1 MKKKIVIMSML
12 CLALTATA
20 SGQSNEIDSSFVE
33 PVTTSEVMLQSLQP
47 TYLSNVSEGSGWDR
61 NWFLEVKGGMSAFL
75 GSPVGCGDLFDR
87 LTPALQVG
95 IGKWFTPAI
104 GGRVEFQGCQFKNAE
119 FATMKYQFIHA
130 DFMYNL
136 TTFIRQNELGLSRWD
151 VIPFLGVGMIHNSDW
166 ASGSGSG
173 KSGTNHPF
181 AFAYGLE
188 ARYRISNRLHLLAE
202 LSGLTTMK
210 NFDAIGS
217 SSRFGDNMLT
227 LSAGLSVTIGKA
239 GHKRVV
245 DAKPYMSQNEWLL
258 DYANGLSSRNR
269 YLTKRVHEDEQCMA
283 EYRKILEIE
292 GLLDIYKDR
301 LTDKGHRKTKS
312 LFPKNDYSGLN
323 SLRARLANR
332 GWDGNPNT
340 MPRAMQKRN
349 GEVDTGELDEMDN
362 LLKSSADFDNAYL
375 TAMLEGQEY
384 IGAPIYFFFHLGTD
398 NLTEKNQ
405 VMNIDEIARVA
416 NKHGLQVKVIGAA
429 DSATGT
435 ESINENLS
443 RQRAEYIH
451 RLLLDRG
458 VDDSRINTIYAGGIN
473 KYSPAEAN
481 RNTCE
486 VLSF

>member
-12 CLALTATA
+12 CLALTASA
-20 SGQSNEIDSSFVE
+20 SGQSNEVDSSYME
-33 PVTTSEVMLQSLQP
+33 PVITSDVMLQSLQP
-47 TYLSNVSEGSGWDR
+47 TYLRNVSEGSGWDR
-61 NWFLEVKGGMSAFL
+61 NWFLEVKGGTSAFL

-95 IGKWFTPAI
+95 VGKWFTPAV
-104 GGRVEFQGCQFKNAE
+104 GGRIEFQGCQFKNAE

-136 TTFIRQNELGLSRWD
+136 TAFISQNELGLSRWD
-151 VIPFLGVGMIHNSDW
+151 VIPFLGIGMVHNSDW
-166 ASGSGSG
+166 SSGNR
-173 KSGTNHPF
+173 SGTNHPF

-188 ARYRISNRLHLLAE
+188 ARYRITNRLHLLAE
-202 LSGLTTMK
+202 LSGMTTMK

-227 LSAGLSVTIGKA
+227 LSAGLSVTIGKV
-239 GHKRVV
+239 GHKRII

-292 GLLDIYKDR
+292 GLLDLYKDR
-301 LTDKGHRKTKS
+301 LTDKGHTKIKS
-312 LFPKNDYSGLN
+312 LYPKNDYSGLN

-349 GEVDTGELDEMDN
+349 GMEDTEDIYSLDSLFN
-362 LLKSSADFDNAYL
+362 NSGVTDNAYL
-375 TAMLEGQEY
+375 SAMLNGQEY

-398 NLTEKNQ
+398 VLTEKNQ
-405 VMNIDEIARVA
+405 VMNLDEIARVA

-435 ESINENLS
+435 ESINDNLS
-443 RQRAEYIH
+443 RQRAEYIR

-458 VDDSRINTIYAGGIN
+458 VDDSRVYTIYAGGID

-481 RNTCE
+481 RNTCV

>member
-12 CLALTATA
+12 CLALTAPV
-20 SGQSNEIDSSFVE
+20 SGQSNEVDSSYME
-33 PVTTSEVMLQSLQP
+33 PVVTSDVMLQSLQP
-47 TYLSNVSEGSGWDR
+47 TYLRNVSEGSGWDR
-61 NWFLEVKGGMSAFL
+61 NWFLEVKGGTSAFL

-95 IGKWFTPAI
+95 VGKWFTPAV
-104 GGRVEFQGCQFKNAE
+104 GGRIEFQGCQFKNAE
-119 FATMKYQFIHA
+119 FSTMKYQFIHA

-136 TTFIRQNELGLSRWD
+136 TAFIRQNELGLSRWD
-151 VIPFLGVGMIHNSDW
+151 VIPFLGIGMVHNSDW
-166 ASGSGSG
+166 SSGNR
-173 KSGTNHPF
+173 SGTNHPF

-188 ARYRISNRLHLLAE
+188 ARYRITNRLHMLAE
-202 LSGLTTMK
+202 LSGMTTMK

-227 LSAGLSVTIGKA
+227 LSAGLSVTIGKV
-239 GHKRVV
+239 GHKRII

-292 GLLDIYKDR
+292 GLLDLYKDR
-301 LTDKGHRKTKS
+301 LTDKGHTKIKS
-312 LFPKNDYSGLN
+312 LYPKNDYSGLN

-349 GEVDTGELDEMDN
+349 GMEDTEDIYSLDSLFN
-362 LLKSSADFDNAYL
+362 NSGVTDNAYL
-375 TAMLEGQEY
+375 SAMLNGQEY

-398 NLTEKNQ
+398 VLTEKNQ
-405 VMNIDEIARVA
+405 VMNLDEIARVA

-435 ESINENLS
+435 ESINDNLS
-443 RQRAEYIH
+443 RQRAEYIR

-458 VDDSRINTIYAGGIN
+458 VDDSRVYTIYAGGID

-481 RNTCE
+481 RNTCV

>member
-12 CLALTATA
+12 CLALTASA
-20 SGQSNEIDSSFVE
+20 SGQSNEVDSSYME
-33 PVTTSEVMLQSLQP
+33 PVITSDVMLQSLQP
-47 TYLSNVSEGSGWDR
+47 TYLRNVSEGSGWDR
-61 NWFLEVKGGMSAFL
+61 NWFLEVKGGTSAFL

-95 IGKWFTPAI
+95 IGKWFTPAV
-104 GGRVEFQGCQFKNAE
+104 GGRIEFQGCQFKNAE

-136 TTFIRQNELGLSRWD
+136 TAFISQNELGLSRWD
-151 VIPFLGVGMIHNSDW
+151 VIPFLGIGMVHNSDW
-166 ASGSGSG
+166 ASGNG
-173 KSGTNHPF
+173 SGTNHPF

-188 ARYRISNRLHLLAE
+188 ARYRITNRLHLLAE
-202 LSGLTTMK
+202 LSGMTTMK
-210 NFDAIGS
+210 NFEATGS
-217 SSRFGDNMLT
+217 SSRFGDNMFT
-227 LSAGLSVTIGKA
+227 LSAGLSVTIGKV
-239 GHKRVV
+239 GHKRII
-245 DAKPYMSQNEWLL
+245 DPKPYMSQNEWLL

-269 YLTKRVHEDEQCMA
+269 YLTKRVHEDEPCMA

-292 GLLDIYKDR
+292 GLLDLYKDR
-301 LTDKGHRKTKS
+301 LTDKGHTKIKS
-312 LFPKNDYSGLN
+312 LYPKNDYSGLN

-349 GEVDTGELDEMDN
+349 GMEDTEDIYSLDSLFN
-362 LLKSSADFDNAYL
+362 NSGVTDNAYL
-375 TAMLEGQEY
+375 SAMLNGQEY

-398 NLTEKNQ
+398 VLTEKNQ
-405 VMNIDEIARVA
+405 VMNLDEIARVA

-435 ESINENLS
+435 ESINDNLS
-443 RQRAEYIH
+443 RQRAEYIR

-458 VDDSRINTIYAGGIN
+458 VDDSRVYTIYAGGID

-481 RNTCE
+481 RNTCV

>member
-12 CLALTATA
+12 CLALTASA
-20 SGQSNEIDSSFVE
+20 SGQSNEVDSSYME
-33 PVTTSEVMLQSLQP
+33 PVITSDVMLQSLQP
-47 TYLSNVSEGSGWDR
+47 TYLINVSEGSGWDR
-61 NWFLEVKGGMSAFL
+61 NWFLEVKGGTSAFL

-95 IGKWFTPAI
+95 VGKWFTPAV
-104 GGRVEFQGCQFKNAE
+104 GGRIEFQGCQFKNAE

-136 TTFIRQNELGLSRWD
+136 TAFIRQNELGLSRWD
-151 VIPFLGVGMIHNSDW
+151 VIPFLGIGMVHNSDW
-166 ASGSGSG
+166 SSGNG
-173 KSGTNHPF
+173 SGTNHPF

-188 ARYRISNRLHLLAE
+188 ARYRITNRLHLLAE
-202 LSGLTTMK
+202 LSGMTTMK

-227 LSAGLSVTIGKA
+227 LSAGLSVTIGKV
-239 GHKRVV
+239 GHKRII

-292 GLLDIYKDR
+292 GLLDLYKDR
-301 LTDKGHRKTKS
+301 LTDKGHTKIKS
-312 LFPKNDYSGLN
+312 LYPKNDYSGLN

-349 GEVDTGELDEMDN
+349 GMEDTEDIYSLDSLFN
-362 LLKSSADFDNAYL
+362 NSGVTDNAYL
-375 TAMLEGQEY
+375 SAMLNGQEY

-398 NLTEKNQ
+398 VLTEKNQ
-405 VMNIDEIARVA
+405 VMNLDEIARVA

-435 ESINENLS
+435 ESINDNLS
-443 RQRAEYIH
+443 RQRAEYIR

-458 VDDSRINTIYAGGIN
+458 VDDSRVYTIYAGGID

-481 RNTCE
+481 RNTCV

>member
-1 MKKKIVIMSML
+1 MSML

-20 SGQSNEIDSSFVE
+20 SGQSNEVDSSYME
-33 PVTTSEVMLQSLQP
+33 PVITSDVMLQSLQP
-47 TYLSNVSEGSGWDR
+47 TYLRNVTEGSGWDR
-61 NWFLEVKGGMSAFL
+61 NWFLEVKGGSSAFL

-95 IGKWFTPAI
+95 IGKWFTPAV

-136 TTFIRQNELGLSRWD
+136 TAFIRQNELGLSRWD
-151 VIPFLGVGMIHNSDW
+151 VIPFLGVGMVHNSDW
-166 ASGSGSG
+166 SNGNG
-173 KSGTNHPF
+173 SGTNHPF

-188 ARYRISNRLHLLAE
+188 ARYRLSNRLHLLAE
-202 LSGLTTMK
+202 LSGMTTMK

-227 LSAGLSVTIGKA
+227 LSAGLSVTIGKV
-239 GHKRVV
+239 GHKRII

-292 GLLDIYKDR
+292 GLLDLYKDR
-301 LTDKGHRKTKS
+301 LTDKGHTKMKS
-312 LFPKNDYSGLN
+312 PYPKNDYSGLN

-349 GEVDTGELDEMDN
+349 GVEEKEDIYSLDSLLNNSGVSDN
-362 LLKSSADFDNAYL
+362 DYLNAILY
-375 TAMLEGQEY
+375 GQEY

-398 NLTEKNQ
+398 VLTEKNQ
-405 VMNIDEIARVA
+405 VMNLDEIARIA

-435 ESINENLS
+435 ESINDNLS
-443 RQRAEYIH
+443 RQRAEYIR

-458 VDDSRINTIYAGGIN
+458 IDDSRIYTIYAGGID

-481 RNTCE
+481 RNTCV

>member
-12 CLALTATA
+12 CLALTAPA
-20 SGQSNEIDSSFVE
+20 SGQSNEVDSSYME
-33 PVTTSEVMLQSLQP
+33 PVVTSDVMLQSLQP
-47 TYLSNVSEGSGWDR
+47 TYLRNVSEGSGWDR
-61 NWFLEVKGGMSAFL
+61 NWFLEVKGGTSAFL

-95 IGKWFTPAI
+95 VGKWFTPAV
-104 GGRVEFQGCQFKNAE
+104 GGRIEFQGCQFKNAE

-136 TTFIRQNELGLSRWD
+136 TAFISQNELGLSRWD
-151 VIPFLGVGMIHNSDW
+151 VIPFLGIGMVHNSDW
-166 ASGSGSG
+166 SSGN

-188 ARYRISNRLHLLAE
+188 ARYRITNRLHLLAE
-202 LSGLTTMK
+202 LSGMTTMK

-217 SSRFGDNMLT
+217 SSRFGDNMFT
-227 LSAGLSVTIGKA
+227 LSAGLSVTIGKV
-239 GHKRVV
+239 GHKRII
-245 DAKPYMSQNEWLL
+245 DPKPYMSQNEWLL

-269 YLTKRVHEDEQCMA
+269 YLTKRVHEDELCMA

-292 GLLDIYKDR
+292 GLLDLYKDR
-301 LTDKGHRKTKS
+301 LTDKGHTKIKS
-312 LFPKNDYSGLN
+312 LYPKNDYSGLN

-349 GEVDTGELDEMDN
+349 GMEDTEDIYSLDSLFN
-362 LLKSSADFDNAYL
+362 NSGVTDNAYL
-375 TAMLEGQEY
+375 SAMLNGQEY

-398 NLTEKNQ
+398 VLTEKNQ
-405 VMNIDEIARVA
+405 VMNLDEIARVA

-435 ESINENLS
+435 ESINDNLS
-443 RQRAEYIH
+443 RQRAEYIR

-458 VDDSRINTIYAGGIN
+458 VDDSRVYTIYAGGID

-481 RNTCE
+481 RNTCV

>member
-12 CLALTATA
+12 CLALTAPA
-20 SGQSNEIDSSFVE
+20 SGQSNEVDSSYME
-33 PVTTSEVMLQSLQP
+33 PVVTSDVMLQSLQP
-47 TYLSNVSEGSGWDR
+47 TYLRNVSEGSGWDR
-61 NWFLEVKGGMSAFL
+61 NWFLEVKGGTSAFL

-95 IGKWFTPAI
+95 VGKWFTPAV
-104 GGRVEFQGCQFKNAE
+104 GGRIEFQGCQFKNAE

-136 TTFIRQNELGLSRWD
+136 TAFIRQNELGLSRWD
-151 VIPFLGVGMIHNSDW
+151 VIPFLGIGMVHNSDW
-166 ASGSGSG
+166 SSGNR
-173 KSGTNHPF
+173 SGTNHPF

-188 ARYRISNRLHLLAE
+188 ARYRITNRLHLLAE
-202 LSGLTTMK
+202 LSGMTTMK

-227 LSAGLSVTIGKA
+227 LSAGLSVTIGKV
-239 GHKRVV
+239 GHKRII

-292 GLLDIYKDR
+292 GLLDLYKDR
-301 LTDKGHRKTKS
+301 LTDKGHTKIKS
-312 LFPKNDYSGLN
+312 LYPKNDYSGLN

-349 GEVDTGELDEMDN
+349 GMEDTDDIYSLDSLFN
-362 LLKSSADFDNAYL
+362 NSGVTDNAYL
-375 TAMLEGQEY
+375 SAMLNGQEY

-398 NLTEKNQ
+398 VLTEKNQ
-405 VMNIDEIARVA
+405 VMNLDEIARVA

-435 ESINENLS
+435 ESINDNLS
-443 RQRAEYIH
+443 RQRAEYIR

-458 VDDSRINTIYAGGIN
+458 VDDSRVYTIYAGGID

-481 RNTCE
+481 RNTCV

>member
-12 CLALTATA
+12 CLALTASA
-20 SGQSNEIDSSFVE
+20 SGQSNEVDSSYME
-33 PVTTSEVMLQSLQP
+33 PVITSDVMLQSLQP
-47 TYLSNVSEGSGWDR
+47 TYLRNVSEGSGWDR
-61 NWFLEVKGGMSAFL
+61 NWFLEVKGGTSAFL

-95 IGKWFTPAI
+95 VGKWFTPAV
-104 GGRVEFQGCQFKNAE
+104 GGRIEFQGCQFKNAE
-119 FATMKYQFIHA
+119 FSTMKYQFIHA

-136 TTFIRQNELGLSRWD
+136 TAFIRQNELGLSRWD
-151 VIPFLGVGMIHNSDW
+151 VIPFLGIGMVHNSDW
-166 ASGSGSG
+166 SSGNR
-173 KSGTNHPF
+173 SGTNHPF

-188 ARYRISNRLHLLAE
+188 ARYRITNRLHMLAE
-202 LSGLTTMK
+202 LSGMTTMK

-227 LSAGLSVTIGKA
+227 LSAGLSVTIGKV
-239 GHKRVV
+239 GHKRII

-292 GLLDIYKDR
+292 GLLDLYKDR
-301 LTDKGHRKTKS
+301 LTDKGHTKIKS
-312 LFPKNDYSGLN
+312 LYPKNDYSGLN

-349 GEVDTGELDEMDN
+349 GMEDTDDIYSLDSLFN
-362 LLKSSADFDNAYL
+362 NSGVTDNAYL
-375 TAMLEGQEY
+375 SAMLNGQEY

-398 NLTEKNQ
+398 VLTEKNQ
-405 VMNIDEIARVA
+405 VMNLDEIARVA

-435 ESINENLS
+435 EYINDNLS
-443 RQRAEYIH
+443 RQRAEYIR

-458 VDDSRINTIYAGGIN
+458 VDDSRVYTIYAGGID

-481 RNTCE
+481 RNTCV

>member
-12 CLALTATA
+12 CLALTAPA
-20 SGQSNEIDSSFVE
+20 SGQSNEVDSSYME
-33 PVTTSEVMLQSLQP
+33 PVVTSDVMLQSLQP
-47 TYLSNVSEGSGWDR
+47 TYLRNVSEGSGWDR
-61 NWFLEVKGGMSAFL
+61 NWFLEVKGGTSAFL

-87 LTPALQVG
+87 LTPAVQVG
-95 IGKWFTPAI
+95 IGKWFTPAV
-104 GGRVEFQGCQFKNAE
+104 GGRIEFQGCQFKNAE

-136 TTFIRQNELGLSRWD
+136 TAFIRQNELGLSRWD
-151 VIPFLGVGMIHNSDW
+151 VIPFLGIGMVHNSDW
-166 ASGSGSG
+166 SSGNR
-173 KSGTNHPF
+173 SGTNHPF

-188 ARYRISNRLHLLAE
+188 ARYRITNRLHLLAE
-202 LSGLTTMK
+202 LSGMTTMK

-217 SSRFGDNMLT
+217 SSRFGDNMFT
-227 LSAGLSVTIGKA
+227 LSAGLSVTIGKV
-239 GHKRVV
+239 GHKRII

-292 GLLDIYKDR
+292 GLLDLYKDR
-301 LTDKGHRKTKS
+301 LTDKGHTKIKS
-312 LFPKNDYSGLN
+312 LYPKNDYSGLN

-349 GEVDTGELDEMDN
+349 GMEDTDDIYSLDSLFN
-362 LLKSSADFDNAYL
+362 NSGVTDNAYL
-375 TAMLEGQEY
+375 SAMLNGQEY

-398 NLTEKNQ
+398 VLTEKNQ
-405 VMNIDEIARVA
+405 VMNLDEIARVA

-435 ESINENLS
+435 EYINDNLS
-443 RQRAEYIH
+443 RQRAEYIR

-458 VDDSRINTIYAGGIN
+458 VDDSRVYTIYAGGID

-481 RNTCE
+481 RNTCV

>member
-12 CLALTATA
+12 CLALTASA
-20 SGQSNEIDSSFVE
+20 SGQSNEVDSSYME
-33 PVTTSEVMLQSLQP
+33 PVVTSDVMLQSLQP
-47 TYLSNVSEGSGWDR
+47 TYLRNVSEGSGWDR
-61 NWFLEVKGGMSAFL
+61 NWFLEVKGGTSAFL

-95 IGKWFTPAI
+95 VGKWFTPAV
-104 GGRVEFQGCQFKNAE
+104 GGRIEFQGCQFKNAE

-136 TTFIRQNELGLSRWD
+136 TAFIRQNELGLSRWD
-151 VIPFLGVGMIHNSDW
+151 VIPFLGIGMVHNSDW
-166 ASGSGSG
+166 SSGNR
-173 KSGTNHPF
+173 SGTNHPF

-188 ARYRISNRLHLLAE
+188 ARYRITNRLHLLAE
-202 LSGLTTMK
+202 LSGMTTMK

-227 LSAGLSVTIGKA
+227 LSAGLSVTIGKV
-239 GHKRVV
+239 GHKRII

-292 GLLDIYKDR
+292 GLLDLYKDR
-301 LTDKGHRKTKS
+301 LTDKGHTKIKS
-312 LFPKNDYSGLN
+312 LYPKNDYSGLN

-349 GEVDTGELDEMDN
+349 GMEDTDDIYSLDSLFN
-362 LLKSSADFDNAYL
+362 NSGVTDNAYL
-375 TAMLEGQEY
+375 SAMLNGQEY

-398 NLTEKNQ
+398 VLTEKNQ
-405 VMNIDEIARVA
+405 VMNLDEIARVA

-435 ESINENLS
+435 ESINDNLS
-443 RQRAEYIH
+443 RQRAEYIR

-458 VDDSRINTIYAGGIN
+458 VDDSRIYTIYAGGID

-481 RNTCE
+481 RNTCV

>member
-12 CLALTATA
+12 CLALTASA
-20 SGQSNEIDSSFVE
+20 SGQSNEVDSSYME
-33 PVTTSEVMLQSLQP
+33 PVITSDVMLQSLQP
-47 TYLSNVSEGSGWDR
+47 TYLRNVSEGSGWER
-61 NWFLEVKGGMSAFL
+61 NWFLEVKGGTSAFL

-87 LTPALQVG
+87 LTPAVQVG
-95 IGKWFTPAI
+95 IGKWFTPAV
-104 GGRVEFQGCQFKNAE
+104 GGRIEFQGCQFKNAE

-136 TTFIRQNELGLSRWD
+136 TAFIRQNELGLSRWD
-151 VIPFLGVGMIHNSDW
+151 VIPFLGIGMAHNSDW
-166 ASGSGSG
+166 SRGNG
-173 KSGTNHPF
+173 SGTNHPF

-188 ARYRISNRLHLLAE
+188 ARYRITNRLHLLAE
-202 LSGLTTMK
+202 LSGMTTMK

-227 LSAGLSVTIGKA
+227 LSAGLSVTIGKV
-239 GHKRVV
+239 GHKRII

-269 YLTKRVHEDEQCMA
+269 YLTKRVHEDEQCMS

-292 GLLDIYKDR
+292 GLLDLYKDR
-301 LTDKGHRKTKS
+301 LTDKGHTKIKS
-312 LFPKNDYSGLN
+312 LYPKNDYSGLN

-349 GEVDTGELDEMDN
+349 GMEDTEDIYSLDSLFIN
-362 LLKSSADFDNAYL
+362 SGVTDNAYL
-375 TAMLEGQEY
+375 SAMLNGQEY

-398 NLTEKNQ
+398 VLTEKNQ
-405 VMNIDEIARVA
+405 VMNLDEIARVA

-435 ESINENLS
+435 EYINDNLS
-443 RQRAEYIH
+443 RQRAEYIR

-458 VDDSRINTIYAGGIN
+458 VDDSRVYTIYAGGID

-481 RNTCE
+481 RNTCV

>member
-12 CLALTATA
+12 CLALTASA
-20 SGQSNEIDSSFVE
+20 SGQSNEVDSSYME
-33 PVTTSEVMLQSLQP
+33 PVITSDVMLQSLQP
-47 TYLSNVSEGSGWDR
+47 TYLRNVSEGSGWDR
-61 NWFLEVKGGMSAFL
+61 NWFLEVKGGTSAFL

-87 LTPALQVG
+87 LTPAVQVG
-95 IGKWFTPAI
+95 IGKWFTPAV
-104 GGRVEFQGCQFKNAE
+104 GGRIEFQGCQFKNAE

-136 TTFIRQNELGLSRWD
+136 TAFISQNELGLSRWD
-151 VIPFLGVGMIHNSDW
+151 VIPFLGIGMVHNSDW
-166 ASGSGSG
+166 SSGNGSG
-173 KSGTNHPF
+173 
-181 AFAYGLE
+181 
-188 ARYRISNRLHLLAE
+188 IAE
-202 LSGLTTMK
+202 LSGMTTMK

-227 LSAGLSVTIGKA
+227 LSAGLSVTIGKV
-239 GHKRVV
+239 GHKRII

-292 GLLDIYKDR
+292 GLLDLYKDR
-301 LTDKGHRKTKS
+301 LTDKGHTKIKS
-312 LFPKNDYSGLN
+312 LYPKNDYSGLN

-349 GEVDTGELDEMDN
+349 GMEDTEDIYSLDSLFN
-362 LLKSSADFDNAYL
+362 NSGVTDNAYL
-375 TAMLEGQEY
+375 SAMLNGQEY

-398 NLTEKNQ
+398 VLTEKNQ
-405 VMNIDEIARVA
+405 VMNLDEIARVA

-435 ESINENLS
+435 ESINDNLS
-443 RQRAEYIH
+443 RQRAEYIR

-458 VDDSRINTIYAGGIN
+458 VDDSRVYTIYAGGID

-481 RNTCE
+481 RNTCV

>member
-12 CLALTATA
+12 CLALTASA
-20 SGQSNEIDSSFVE
+20 SGQSNEVDSSYME
-33 PVTTSEVMLQSLQP
+33 PVITSDVMLQSLQP
-47 TYLSNVSEGSGWDR
+47 TYLRNVSEGSGWDR
-61 NWFLEVKGGMSAFL
+61 NWFLEVKGGTSAFL

-95 IGKWFTPAI
+95 VGKWFTPAV
-104 GGRVEFQGCQFKNAE
+104 GGRIEFQGCQFKNAE
-119 FATMKYQFIHA
+119 FSTMKYQFIHA

-136 TTFIRQNELGLSRWD
+136 TAFIRQNELGLSRWD
-151 VIPFLGVGMIHNSDW
+151 VIPFLGIGMVHNSDW
-166 ASGSGSG
+166 SSGNR
-173 KSGTNHPF
+173 SGTNHPF

-188 ARYRISNRLHLLAE
+188 ARYRITNRLHLLAE
-202 LSGLTTMK
+202 LSGMTTMK

-227 LSAGLSVTIGKA
+227 LSAGLSVTIGKV
-239 GHKRVV
+239 GHKRII

-292 GLLDIYKDR
+292 GLLDLYKDR
-301 LTDKGHRKTKS
+301 LTDKGHTKIKS
-312 LFPKNDYSGLN
+312 LYPKNDYSGLN

-349 GEVDTGELDEMDN
+349 GMEDTEDIYSLDSLFN
-362 LLKSSADFDNAYL
+362 NSGVTDNAYL
-375 TAMLEGQEY
+375 SAMLNGQEY

-398 NLTEKNQ
+398 VLTEKNQ
-405 VMNIDEIARVA
+405 VMNLDEIARVA
-416 NKHGLQVKVIGAA
+416 NKHGLQVKVVGAA

-435 ESINENLS
+435 ESINDNLS
-443 RQRAEYIH
+443 RQRAEYI
-451 RLLLDRG
+451 RCLLLDRG
-458 VDDSRINTIYAGGIN
+458 VDDSRVYTIYAGGID

-481 RNTCE
+481 RNTCV

>member
-12 CLALTATA
+12 CLALTASA
-20 SGQSNEIDSSFVE
+20 SGQSNEVDSSYME
-33 PVTTSEVMLQSLQP
+33 PVVTSDVMLQSLQP
-47 TYLSNVSEGSGWDR
+47 TYLRNVSEGSGWDR
-61 NWFLEVKGGMSAFL
+61 NWFLEVKGGTSAFL

-95 IGKWFTPAI
+95 VGKWFTPAV
-104 GGRVEFQGCQFKNAE
+104 GGRIEFQGCQFKNAE
-119 FATMKYQFIHA
+119 FATMKY
-130 DFMYNL
+130 
-136 TTFIRQNELGLSRWD
+136 
-151 VIPFLGVGMIHNSDW
+151 GMVHNSDW
-166 ASGSGSG
+166 SSGNG
-173 KSGTNHPF
+173 SGTNHPF

-188 ARYRISNRLHLLAE
+188 ARYRITNRLHLLAE
-202 LSGLTTMK
+202 LSGMTTMK

-227 LSAGLSVTIGKA
+227 LSAGLSVTIGKV
-239 GHKRVV
+239 GHKRII

-269 YLTKRVHEDEQCMA
+269 YLTKRVHEDELCMA

-292 GLLDIYKDR
+292 GLLDLYKDR
-301 LTDKGHRKTKS
+301 LTDKGHTKIKS
-312 LFPKNDYSGLN
+312 LYPKNDYSGLN

-349 GEVDTGELDEMDN
+349 GMEDTEDIYSLDSLFN
-362 LLKSSADFDNAYL
+362 NSGVTDNAYL
-375 TAMLEGQEY
+375 SAMLNGQEY

-398 NLTEKNQ
+398 VLTEKNQ
-405 VMNIDEIARVA
+405 VMNLDEIARVA

-435 ESINENLS
+435 ESINDNLS
-443 RQRAEYIH
+443 RQRAEYIR

-458 VDDSRINTIYAGGIN
+458 VDDSQVYTIYAGGID

-481 RNTCE
+481 RNTCV

>member
-12 CLALTATA
+12 CLALTAPV
-20 SGQSNEIDSSFVE
+20 SGQSNEVDSSYME
-33 PVTTSEVMLQSLQP
+33 PVVTSDVMLQSLQP
-47 TYLSNVSEGSGWDR
+47 TYLRNVSEGSGWDR
-61 NWFLEVKGGMSAFL
+61 NWFLEVKGGTSAFL

-95 IGKWFTPAI
+95 VGKWFTPAV
-104 GGRVEFQGCQFKNAE
+104 GGRIEFQGCQFKNAE

-136 TTFIRQNELGLSRWD
+136 TAFIRQNELGLSRWD
-151 VIPFLGVGMIHNSDW
+151 VIPFLGIGMVHNSDW
-166 ASGSGSG
+166 SSGNR
-173 KSGTNHPF
+173 SGTNHPF

-188 ARYRISNRLHLLAE
+188 ARYRITNRLHLLAE
-202 LSGLTTMK
+202 LSGMTTMK

-227 LSAGLSVTIGKA
+227 LSAGLSVTIGKV
-239 GHKRVV
+239 GHKRII

-269 YLTKRVHEDEQCMA
+269 YLTKRVHEDELCMA

-292 GLLDIYKDR
+292 GLLDLYKDR
-301 LTDKGHRKTKS
+301 LTDKGHTKIKS
-312 LFPKNDYSGLN
+312 LYPKNDYSGLN

-349 GEVDTGELDEMDN
+349 GMEDTDDIYSLDSLFN
-362 LLKSSADFDNAYL
+362 NSGVTDNAYL
-375 TAMLEGQEY
+375 SAMLNGQEY

-398 NLTEKNQ
+398 VLTEKNQ
-405 VMNIDEIARVA
+405 VMNLDEIARVA

-435 ESINENLS
+435 ESINDNLS
-443 RQRAEYIH
+443 RQRAEYIR

-458 VDDSRINTIYAGGIN
+458 VDDSRVYTIYAGGID

-481 RNTCE
+481 RNTCV

>member
-12 CLALTATA
+12 CLALTASA
-20 SGQSNEIDSSFVE
+20 SGQSNEVDSSYME
-33 PVTTSEVMLQSLQP
+33 PVITSDVMLQSLQP
-47 TYLSNVSEGSGWDR
+47 TYLRNVSEGSGWDR
-61 NWFLEVKGGMSAFL
+61 NWFLEVKGGTSAFL

-95 IGKWFTPAI
+95 IGKWFTPAV
-104 GGRVEFQGCQFKNAE
+104 GGRIEFQGCQFKNAE

-136 TTFIRQNELGLSRWD
+136 TAFIRQNELGLSRWD
-151 VIPFLGVGMIHNSDW
+151 VIPFLGIGMVHNSDW
-166 ASGSGSG
+166 SSGNR
-173 KSGTNHPF
+173 SGTNHPF

-188 ARYRISNRLHLLAE
+188 ARYRITNRLHLLAE
-202 LSGLTTMK
+202 LSGMTTMK

-227 LSAGLSVTIGKA
+227 LSAGLSVTIGKV
-239 GHKRVV
+239 GHKRII

-292 GLLDIYKDR
+292 GLLDLYKDR
-301 LTDKGHRKTKS
+301 LTDKGHTKIKS
-312 LFPKNDYSGLN
+312 LYPKNDYSGLN

-349 GEVDTGELDEMDN
+349 GMEDTDDIYSLDSLFN
-362 LLKSSADFDNAYL
+362 NSGVTDNAYL
-375 TAMLEGQEY
+375 STMLNGQEY

-398 NLTEKNQ
+398 VLTEKNQ
-405 VMNIDEIARVA
+405 VMNLDEIARVA

-435 ESINENLS
+435 NSINDNLS
-443 RQRAEYIH
+443 RQRAEYIR

-458 VDDSRINTIYAGGIN
+458 VDDSRVYTIYAGGID

-481 RNTCE
+481 RNTCV

>member
-1 MKKKIVIMSML
+1 MSML
-12 CLALTATA
+12 CLALTASA
-20 SGQSNEIDSSFVE
+20 SGQSNEVDSSYME
-33 PVTTSEVMLQSLQP
+33 PVITSDVMLQSLQP
-47 TYLSNVSEGSGWDR
+47 TYLRNVSEGSGWER
-61 NWFLEVKGGMSAFL
+61 NWFLEVKGGTSAFL

-87 LTPALQVG
+87 LTPAVQVG
-95 IGKWFTPAI
+95 IGKWFTPAV
-104 GGRVEFQGCQFKNAE
+104 GGRIEFQGCQFKNAE

-136 TTFIRQNELGLSRWD
+136 TAFIRQNELGLSRWD
-151 VIPFLGVGMIHNSDW
+151 VIPFLGIGMAHNSDW
-166 ASGSGSG
+166 SRGNG
-173 KSGTNHPF
+173 SGTNHPF

-188 ARYRISNRLHLLAE
+188 ARYRITNRLHLLAE
-202 LSGLTTMK
+202 LSGMTTMK

-227 LSAGLSVTIGKA
+227 LSAGLSVTIGKV
-239 GHKRVV
+239 GHKRII

-269 YLTKRVHEDEQCMA
+269 YLTKRVHEDEQCMS

-292 GLLDIYKDR
+292 GLLDLYKDR
-301 LTDKGHRKTKS
+301 LTDKGHTKIKS
-312 LFPKNDYSGLN
+312 LYPKNDYSGLN

-349 GEVDTGELDEMDN
+349 GMEDTEDIYSLDSLFIN
-362 LLKSSADFDNAYL
+362 SGVTDNAYL
-375 TAMLEGQEY
+375 SAMLNGQEY

-398 NLTEKNQ
+398 VLTEKNQ
-405 VMNIDEIARVA
+405 VMNLDEIARVA

-435 ESINENLS
+435 EYINDNLS
-443 RQRAEYIH
+443 RQRAEYIR

-458 VDDSRINTIYAGGIN
+458 VDDSRVYTIYAGGID

-481 RNTCE
+481 RNTCV

>member
-12 CLALTATA
+12 CLALTASA
-20 SGQSNEIDSSFVE
+20 SGQSNEVDSSYME
-33 PVTTSEVMLQSLQP
+33 PVVTSDVMLQSLQP
-47 TYLSNVSEGSGWDR
+47 TYLRNVSEGSGWDR
-61 NWFLEVKGGMSAFL
+61 NWFLEVKGGTSAFL

-87 LTPALQVG
+87 LTPAVQVG
-95 IGKWFTPAI
+95 IGKWFTPAV
-104 GGRVEFQGCQFKNAE
+104 GGRIEFQGCQFKNAE

-136 TTFIRQNELGLSRWD
+136 TAFIRQNELGLSRWD
-151 VIPFLGVGMIHNSDW
+151 VIPFLGIGMAHNSDW
-166 ASGSGSG
+166 SRGNG
-173 KSGTNHPF
+173 SGTNHPF

-188 ARYRISNRLHLLAE
+188 ARYRITNRLHLLAE
-202 LSGLTTMK
+202 LSGMTTMK

-227 LSAGLSVTIGKA
+227 LSAGLSVTIGKV
-239 GHKRVV
+239 GHKRII

-269 YLTKRVHEDEQCMA
+269 YLTKRVHEDEQCMS

-292 GLLDIYKDR
+292 GLLDLYKDR
-301 LTDKGHRKTKS
+301 LTDKGHTKIKS
-312 LFPKNDYSGLN
+312 LYPKNDYSGLN

-349 GEVDTGELDEMDN
+349 GMEDTEDIYSLDSLFIN
-362 LLKSSADFDNAYL
+362 SGVTDNAYL
-375 TAMLEGQEY
+375 SAMLNGQEY

-398 NLTEKNQ
+398 VLTEKNQ
-405 VMNIDEIARVA
+405 VMNLDEIARVA

-435 ESINENLS
+435 ESINDNLS
-443 RQRAEYIH
+443 RQRAEYIR

-458 VDDSRINTIYAGGIN
+458 VDDSRVYTIYAGGID

-481 RNTCE
+481 RNTCV

>member
-12 CLALTATA
+12 CLALTAPV
-20 SGQSNEIDSSFVE
+20 SGQSNEVDSSYME
-33 PVTTSEVMLQSLQP
+33 PVVTSDVMLQSLQP
-47 TYLSNVSEGSGWDR
+47 TYLRNVSEGSGWDR
-61 NWFLEVKGGMSAFL
+61 NWFLEVKGGTSAFL

-95 IGKWFTPAI
+95 VGKWFTPAV
-104 GGRVEFQGCQFKNAE
+104 GGRIEFQGCQFKNAE

-136 TTFIRQNELGLSRWD
+136 TAFIRQNELGLSRWD
-151 VIPFLGVGMIHNSDW
+151 VIPFLGIGMVHNSDW
-166 ASGSGSG
+166 SSGNR
-173 KSGTNHPF
+173 SGTNHPF

-188 ARYRISNRLHLLAE
+188 ARYRITNRLHLLAE
-202 LSGLTTMK
+202 LSGMTTMK

-227 LSAGLSVTIGKA
+227 LSAGLSVTIGKV
-239 GHKRVV
+239 GHKRII

-269 YLTKRVHEDEQCMA
+269 YLTKRVHEDELCMA

-292 GLLDIYKDR
+292 GLLDLYKDR
-301 LTDKGHRKTKS
+301 LTDKGHTKIKS
-312 LFPKNDYSGLN
+312 LYPKNDYSGLN

-349 GEVDTGELDEMDN
+349 GMEDTEDIYSLDSLFN
-362 LLKSSADFDNAYL
+362 NSGVTDNAYL
-375 TAMLEGQEY
+375 SAMLNGQEY

-398 NLTEKNQ
+398 VLTEKNQ
-405 VMNIDEIARVA
+405 VMNLDEIARVA

-435 ESINENLS
+435 ESINDNLS
-443 RQRAEYIH
+443 RQRAEYIR

-458 VDDSRINTIYAGGIN
+458 VDDSRVYTIYAGGID

-481 RNTCE
+481 RNTCV

>member
-1 MKKKIVIMSML
+1 
-12 CLALTATA
+12 
-20 SGQSNEIDSSFVE
+20 
-33 PVTTSEVMLQSLQP
+33 
-47 TYLSNVSEGSGWDR
+47 
-61 NWFLEVKGGMSAFL
+61 
-75 GSPVGCGDLFDR
+75 
-87 LTPALQVG
+87 
-95 IGKWFTPAI
+95 
-104 GGRVEFQGCQFKNAE
+104 
-119 FATMKYQFIHA
+119 MKYQFIHA

-136 TTFIRQNELGLSRWD
+136 TAFISQNELGLSRWD
-151 VIPFLGVGMIHNSDW
+151 VIPFLGIGMVHNSDW
-166 ASGSGSG
+166 SSGNG
-173 KSGTNHPF
+173 SGTNHPF

-188 ARYRISNRLHLLAE
+188 ARYRITNRLHLLAE
-202 LSGLTTMK
+202 LSGMTTMK

-227 LSAGLSVTIGKA
+227 LSAGLSVTIGKV
-239 GHKRVV
+239 GHKRII

-292 GLLDIYKDR
+292 GLLDLYKDR
-301 LTDKGHRKTKS
+301 LTDKGHTKIKS
-312 LFPKNDYSGLN
+312 LYPKNDYSGLN

-349 GEVDTGELDEMDN
+349 GVEDTEDIYSLDSLFN
-362 LLKSSADFDNAYL
+362 NSGVTDNAYL
-375 TAMLEGQEY
+375 SAMLNGQEY

-398 NLTEKNQ
+398 VLTEKNQ
-405 VMNIDEIARVA
+405 VMNLDEIARVA

-435 ESINENLS
+435 ESINDNLS
-443 RQRAEYIH
+443 RQRAEYIR

-458 VDDSRINTIYAGGIN
+458 VDDSRVYTIYAGGID

-481 RNTCE
+481 RNTCV

>member
-12 CLALTATA
+12 CLALTAPV
-20 SGQSNEIDSSFVE
+20 SGQSNEVDSSYME
-33 PVTTSEVMLQSLQP
+33 PVVTSDVMLQSLQP
-47 TYLSNVSEGSGWDR
+47 TYLRNVSEGSGWVR
-61 NWFLEVKGGMSAFL
+61 NWFLEVKGGTSAFL

-95 IGKWFTPAI
+95 VGKWFTPAV
-104 GGRVEFQGCQFKNAE
+104 GGRIEFQGCQFKNAE
-119 FATMKYQFIHA
+119 FSTMKYQFIHA

-136 TTFIRQNELGLSRWD
+136 TAFIRQNELGLSRWD
-151 VIPFLGVGMIHNSDW
+151 VIPFLGIGMVHNSDW
-166 ASGSGSG
+166 SSGNR
-173 KSGTNHPF
+173 SGTNHPF

-188 ARYRISNRLHLLAE
+188 ARYRITNRLHMLAE
-202 LSGLTTMK
+202 LSGMTTMK

-227 LSAGLSVTIGKA
+227 LSAGLSVTIGKV
-239 GHKRVV
+239 GHKRII

-292 GLLDIYKDR
+292 GLLDLYKDR
-301 LTDKGHRKTKS
+301 LTDKGHTKIKS
-312 LFPKNDYSGLN
+312 LYPKNDYSGLN

-349 GEVDTGELDEMDN
+349 GMEDTDDIYSLDSLFN
-362 LLKSSADFDNAYL
+362 NSGVTYNAYL
-375 TAMLEGQEY
+375 SAMLNGQEY

-398 NLTEKNQ
+398 VLTEKNQ
-405 VMNIDEIARVA
+405 VMNLDEIARVA

-435 ESINENLS
+435 ESINDNLS
-443 RQRAEYIH
+443 RQRAEYIR

-458 VDDSRINTIYAGGIN
+458 VDDSRVYTIYAGGID

-481 RNTCE
+481 RNTCV

>member
-12 CLALTATA
+12 CLALTAPV
-20 SGQSNEIDSSFVE
+20 SGQSNEVDSSYME
-33 PVTTSEVMLQSLQP
+33 PVVTSDVMLQSLQP
-47 TYLSNVSEGSGWDR
+47 TYLRNVSEGSGWDR
-61 NWFLEVKGGMSAFL
+61 NWFLEVKGGTSAFL

-95 IGKWFTPAI
+95 VGKWFTPAV
-104 GGRVEFQGCQFKNAE
+104 GGRIEFQGCQFKNAE
-119 FATMKYQFIHA
+119 FSTMKYQFIHA

-136 TTFIRQNELGLSRWD
+136 TAFIRQNELGLSRWD
-151 VIPFLGVGMIHNSDW
+151 VIPFLGIGMVHNSDW
-166 ASGSGSG
+166 SSGN

-188 ARYRISNRLHLLAE
+188 ARYRITNRLHLLAE
-202 LSGLTTMK
+202 LSGMTTMK

-227 LSAGLSVTIGKA
+227 LSAGLSVTIGKV
-239 GHKRVV
+239 GHKRII

-292 GLLDIYKDR
+292 GLLDLYKDR
-301 LTDKGHRKTKS
+301 LTDKGHTKIKS
-312 LFPKNDYSGLN
+312 LYPKNDYSGLN

-349 GEVDTGELDEMDN
+349 GMEDTEDIYSLDSLFN
-362 LLKSSADFDNAYL
+362 NSGVTDNAYL
-375 TAMLEGQEY
+375 SAMLNGQEY

-398 NLTEKNQ
+398 VLTEKNQ
-405 VMNIDEIARVA
+405 VMNLDEIARVA

-435 ESINENLS
+435 ESINDNLS
-443 RQRAEYIH
+443 RQRAEYIR

-458 VDDSRINTIYAGGIN
+458 VDDSRVYTIYAGGID

-481 RNTCE
+481 RNTCV

>member
-12 CLALTATA
+12 CLALTASA
-20 SGQSNEIDSSFVE
+20 SGQSNEVDSSYME
-33 PVTTSEVMLQSLQP
+33 PVITSDVMLQSLQP
-47 TYLSNVSEGSGWDR
+47 TYLRNVSEGSGWDR
-61 NWFLEVKGGMSAFL
+61 NWFLEVKGGTSAFL

-95 IGKWFTPAI
+95 IGKWFTPAV
-104 GGRVEFQGCQFKNAE
+104 GGRIEFQGCQFKNAE

-136 TTFIRQNELGLSRWD
+136 TAFIRQNELGLSRWD
-151 VIPFLGVGMIHNSDW
+151 VIPFLGIGMVHNSDW
-166 ASGSGSG
+166 SSGNR
-173 KSGTNHPF
+173 SGTNHPF

-188 ARYRISNRLHLLAE
+188 ARYRITNRLHLLAE
-202 LSGLTTMK
+202 LSGMTTMK

-227 LSAGLSVTIGKA
+227 LSAGLSVTIGKV
-239 GHKRVV
+239 GHKRII

-292 GLLDIYKDR
+292 GLLDLYKDR
-301 LTDKGHRKTKS
+301 LTDKGHTKIKS
-312 LFPKNDYSGLN
+312 LYPKNDYSGLN

-349 GEVDTGELDEMDN
+349 GMEDTEDIYSLDSLFN
-362 LLKSSADFDNAYL
+362 NSGVTDNAYL
-375 TAMLEGQEY
+375 SAMLNGQEY

-398 NLTEKNQ
+398 VLTEKNQ
-405 VMNIDEIARVA
+405 VMNLDEIARVA

-435 ESINENLS
+435 NSINDNLS
-443 RQRAEYIH
+443 RQRAEYIR

-458 VDDSRINTIYAGGIN
+458 VDDSRVYTIYAGGID

-481 RNTCE
+481 RNTCV

>member
-1 MKKKIVIMSML
+1 MSML
-12 CLALTATA
+12 CLALTASA
-20 SGQSNEIDSSFVE
+20 SGQSNEVDSSYME
-33 PVTTSEVMLQSLQP
+33 PVVTSDVMLQSLQP
-47 TYLSNVSEGSGWDR
+47 TYLRNVSEGSGWDR
-61 NWFLEVKGGMSAFL
+61 NWFLEVKGGTSAFL

-95 IGKWFTPAI
+95 VGKWFTPAV
-104 GGRVEFQGCQFKNAE
+104 GGRIEFQGCQFKNAE
-119 FATMKYQFIHA
+119 FSTMKYQFIHA

-136 TTFIRQNELGLSRWD
+136 TAFIRQNELGLSRWD
-151 VIPFLGVGMIHNSDW
+151 VIPFLGIGMVHNSDW
-166 ASGSGSG
+166 SSGN

-188 ARYRISNRLHLLAE
+188 ARYRITNRLHLLAE
-202 LSGLTTMK
+202 LSGMTTMK

-227 LSAGLSVTIGKA
+227 LSAGLSVTIGKV
-239 GHKRVV
+239 GHKRII

-292 GLLDIYKDR
+292 GLLDLYKDR
-301 LTDKGHRKTKS
+301 LTDKGHTKIKS
-312 LFPKNDYSGLN
+312 LYPKNDYSGLN

-349 GEVDTGELDEMDN
+349 GMEDTDDIYSLDSLFN
-362 LLKSSADFDNAYL
+362 NSGVTDNAYL
-375 TAMLEGQEY
+375 SAMLNGQEY

-398 NLTEKNQ
+398 VLTEKNQ
-405 VMNIDEIARVA
+405 VMNLDEIARVA

-435 ESINENLS
+435 ESINDNLS
-443 RQRAEYIH
+443 RQRAEYIR

-458 VDDSRINTIYAGGIN
+458 VDDSRVYTIYAGGID

-481 RNTCE
+481 RNTCV

>member
-12 CLALTATA
+12 CLALTAPV
-20 SGQSNEIDSSFVE
+20 SGQSNEVDSSYME
-33 PVTTSEVMLQSLQP
+33 PVVTSDVMLQSLQP
-47 TYLSNVSEGSGWDR
+47 TYLRNVSEDSGWDR
-61 NWFLEVKGGMSAFL
+61 NWFLEVKGGTSAFL

-95 IGKWFTPAI
+95 VGKWFTPAV
-104 GGRVEFQGCQFKNAE
+104 GGRIEFQGCQFKNAE

-136 TTFIRQNELGLSRWD
+136 TAFIRQNELGLSRWD
-151 VIPFLGVGMIHNSDW
+151 VIPFLGIGMVHNSDW
-166 ASGSGSG
+166 SSGNR
-173 KSGTNHPF
+173 SGTNHPF

-188 ARYRISNRLHLLAE
+188 ARYRITNRLHLLAE
-202 LSGLTTMK
+202 LSGMTTMK

-227 LSAGLSVTIGKA
+227 LSAGLSVTIGKV
-239 GHKRVV
+239 GHKRII

-292 GLLDIYKDR
+292 GLLDLYKDR
-301 LTDKGHRKTKS
+301 LTDKGHTKIKS
-312 LFPKNDYSGLN
+312 LYPKNDYSGLN

-349 GEVDTGELDEMDN
+349 GMEDTEDIYSLDSLFIN
-362 LLKSSADFDNAYL
+362 SGVTDNAYL
-375 TAMLEGQEY
+375 SAMLNGQEY

-398 NLTEKNQ
+398 VLTEKNQ
-405 VMNIDEIARVA
+405 VMNLDEIARVA

-435 ESINENLS
+435 ESINDNLS
-443 RQRAEYIH
+443 RQRAEYIR

-458 VDDSRINTIYAGGIN
+458 VDDSRVYTIYAGGID

-481 RNTCE
+481 RNTCV

>member
-12 CLALTATA
+12 CLALTASA
-20 SGQSNEIDSSFVE
+20 SGQSNEVDSSYME
-33 PVTTSEVMLQSLQP
+33 PVITSDVMLQSLQP
-47 TYLSNVSEGSGWDR
+47 TYLRNVSEGSGWDR
-61 NWFLEVKGGMSAFL
+61 NWFLEVKGGTSAFL

-95 IGKWFTPAI
+95 VGKWFTPAV
-104 GGRVEFQGCQFKNAE
+104 GGRIEFQGCQFKNAE

-136 TTFIRQNELGLSRWD
+136 TAFIRQNELGLSRWD
-151 VIPFLGVGMIHNSDW
+151 VIPFLGIGMVHNSDW
-166 ASGSGSG
+166 SSGNR
-173 KSGTNHPF
+173 SGTNHPF

-188 ARYRISNRLHLLAE
+188 ARYRITNRLHLLAE
-202 LSGLTTMK
+202 LSGMTTMK

-227 LSAGLSVTIGKA
+227 LSAGLSVSIGKV
-239 GHKRVV
+239 GHKRII

-269 YLTKRVHEDEQCMA
+269 YLTKRVHEDELCMT

-292 GLLDIYKDR
+292 GLLDLYKDR
-301 LTDKGHRKTKS
+301 LTDKGHTKIKS
-312 LFPKNDYSGLN
+312 LYPKNDYSGLN

-349 GEVDTGELDEMDN
+349 GMEDTEDIYSLDSLFN
-362 LLKSSADFDNAYL
+362 NSGVTDNAYL
-375 TAMLEGQEY
+375 SAMLNGQEY

-398 NLTEKNQ
+398 VLTEKNQ
-405 VMNIDEIARVA
+405 VMNLDEIARVA

-435 ESINENLS
+435 ESINDNLS
-443 RQRAEYIH
+443 RQRAEYIR

-458 VDDSRINTIYAGGIN
+458 VDDSRVYTIYAGGID

-481 RNTCE
+481 RNTCV

>member
-12 CLALTATA
+12 CLALTASA
-20 SGQSNEIDSSFVE
+20 SGQSNEVDSSYME
-33 PVTTSEVMLQSLQP
+33 PVVTSDVMLQSLQP
-47 TYLSNVSEGSGWDR
+47 TYLRNVSEGSGWDR
-61 NWFLEVKGGMSAFL
+61 NWFLEVKGGTSAFL

-95 IGKWFTPAI
+95 VGKWFTPAV
-104 GGRVEFQGCQFKNAE
+104 GGRIEFQGCQFKNAE

-136 TTFIRQNELGLSRWD
+136 TAFISQNELGLSRWD
-151 VIPFLGVGMIHNSDW
+151 VIPFLGIGMVHNSDW
-166 ASGSGSG
+166 SSGNR
-173 KSGTNHPF
+173 SGTNHPF

-188 ARYRISNRLHLLAE
+188 ARYRITNRLHLLAE
-202 LSGLTTMK
+202 LSGMTTMK

-227 LSAGLSVTIGKA
+227 LSAGLSVTIGKV
-239 GHKRVV
+239 GHKRII

-292 GLLDIYKDR
+292 GLLDLYKDR
-301 LTDKGHRKTKS
+301 LTDKGHTKIKS
-312 LFPKNDYSGLN
+312 LYPKNDYSGLN

-349 GEVDTGELDEMDN
+349 GVEDTEDIYSLDSLFN
-362 LLKSSADFDNAYL
+362 NSGVTDNAYL
-375 TAMLEGQEY
+375 SAMLNGQEY

-398 NLTEKNQ
+398 VLTEKNQ
-405 VMNIDEIARVA
+405 VMNLDEIARVA

-435 ESINENLS
+435 ESINDNLS
-443 RQRAEYIH
+443 RQRAEYIR

-458 VDDSRINTIYAGGIN
+458 VDDSRVYTIYAGGID

-481 RNTCE
+481 RNTCV

>member
-12 CLALTATA
+12 CLALTASA
-20 SGQSNEIDSSFVE
+20 SGQSNEVDSSYME
-33 PVTTSEVMLQSLQP
+33 PVVTSDVMLQSLQP
-47 TYLSNVSEGSGWDR
+47 TYLRNVSEGSGWDR
-61 NWFLEVKGGMSAFL
+61 NWFLEVKGGTSAFL

-95 IGKWFTPAI
+95 VGKWFTPAV
-104 GGRVEFQGCQFKNAE
+104 GGRIEFQGCQFKNAE

-136 TTFIRQNELGLSRWD
+136 TAFIRQNELGLSRWD
-151 VIPFLGVGMIHNSDW
+151 VIPFLGIGMVHNSDW
-166 ASGSGSG
+166 SSGNR
-173 KSGTNHPF
+173 SGTNHPF

-188 ARYRISNRLHLLAE
+188 ARYRITNRLHMLAE
-202 LSGLTTMK
+202 LSGMTTMK

-227 LSAGLSVTIGKA
+227 LSAGLSVTIGKV
-239 GHKRVV
+239 GHKRII

-292 GLLDIYKDR
+292 GLLDLYKDR
-301 LTDKGHRKTKS
+301 LTDKGHTKIKS
-312 LFPKNDYSGLN
+312 LYPKNDYSGLN

-349 GEVDTGELDEMDN
+349 GMEDTEDIYSLDSLFN
-362 LLKSSADFDNAYL
+362 NSGVTDNAYL
-375 TAMLEGQEY
+375 SAMLNGQEY

-398 NLTEKNQ
+398 VLTEKNQ
-405 VMNIDEIARVA
+405 VMNLDEIARVA

-435 ESINENLS
+435 ESINDNLS
-443 RQRAEYIH
+443 RQRAEYIR

-458 VDDSRINTIYAGGIN
+458 VDDSRVYTIYAGGID

-481 RNTCE
+481 RNTCV

>member
-12 CLALTATA
+12 CLALTASA
-20 SGQSNEIDSSFVE
+20 SGQSNEVDSSYME
-33 PVTTSEVMLQSLQP
+33 PVITSDVMLQSLQP
-47 TYLSNVSEGSGWDR
+47 TYLRNVSEGSGWDR
-61 NWFLEVKGGMSAFL
+61 NWFLEVKGGTSAFL

-95 IGKWFTPAI
+95 VGKWFTPAV
-104 GGRVEFQGCQFKNAE
+104 GGRIEFQGCQFKNAE

-136 TTFIRQNELGLSRWD
+136 TAFIRQNELGLSRWD
-151 VIPFLGVGMIHNSDW
+151 VIPFLGIGMVHNSDW
-166 ASGSGSG
+166 SSGNR
-173 KSGTNHPF
+173 SGTNHPF

-188 ARYRISNRLHLLAE
+188 ARYRITNRLHLLAE
-202 LSGLTTMK
+202 LSGMTTMK

-227 LSAGLSVTIGKA
+227 LSAGLSVTIGKV
-239 GHKRVV
+239 GHKRII

-292 GLLDIYKDR
+292 GLLDLYKDR
-301 LTDKGHRKTKS
+301 LTDKGHTKIKS
-312 LFPKNDYSGLN
+312 LYPKNDYSGLN

-349 GEVDTGELDEMDN
+349 GMEDTEDIYSLDSLFN
-362 LLKSSADFDNAYL
+362 NSGVTDNAYL
-375 TAMLEGQEY
+375 SAMLNGQEY

-398 NLTEKNQ
+398 VLTEKNQ
-405 VMNIDEIARVA
+405 VMNLDEIARVA

-435 ESINENLS
+435 ESINDNLS
-443 RQRAEYIH
+443 RQRAEYIR

-458 VDDSRINTIYAGGIN
+458 VDDSRIYTIYAGGID

-481 RNTCE
+481 RNTCV

>member
-1 MKKKIVIMSML
+1 MSML
-12 CLALTATA
+12 CLALTASA
-20 SGQSNEIDSSFVE
+20 SGQSNEVDSSYME
-33 PVTTSEVMLQSLQP
+33 PVITSDVMLQSLQP
-47 TYLSNVSEGSGWDR
+47 TYLRNVSEGSGWDR
-61 NWFLEVKGGMSAFL
+61 NWFLEGKGGTSAFL

-95 IGKWFTPAI
+95 VGKWFTPAV
-104 GGRVEFQGCQFKNAE
+104 GGRIEFQGCQFKNAE

-136 TTFIRQNELGLSRWD
+136 TAFIRQNELGLSRWD
-151 VIPFLGVGMIHNSDW
+151 VIPFLGIGMVHNSDW
-166 ASGSGSG
+166 SSGNR
-173 KSGTNHPF
+173 SGTNHPF

-188 ARYRISNRLHLLAE
+188 ARYRITNRLHLLAE
-202 LSGLTTMK
+202 LSGMTTMK

-227 LSAGLSVTIGKA
+227 LSAGLSVTIGKV
-239 GHKRVV
+239 GHKRII

-292 GLLDIYKDR
+292 GLLDLYKDR
-301 LTDKGHRKTKS
+301 LTDKGHTKIKS
-312 LFPKNDYSGLN
+312 LYPKNDYSGLN

-349 GEVDTGELDEMDN
+349 GMEDTEDIYSLDSLFN
-362 LLKSSADFDNAYL
+362 NSGVTDNAYL
-375 TAMLEGQEY
+375 SAMLNGQEY

-398 NLTEKNQ
+398 VLTEKNQ
-405 VMNIDEIARVA
+405 VMNLDEIARVA

-435 ESINENLS
+435 ESINDNLS
-443 RQRAEYIH
+443 RQRAEYIR

-458 VDDSRINTIYAGGIN
+458 VDDSRVYTIYAGGID

-481 RNTCE
+481 RNTCV

>member
-1 MKKKIVIMSML
+1 MKKRFVIMSML
-12 CLALTATA
+12 CLALTASA
-20 SGQSNEIDSSFVE
+20 SGQSNEVDSSYMESV
-33 PVTTSEVMLQSLQP
+33 VTSDVMLQSLQP
-47 TYLSNVSEGSGWDR
+47 TYLRNVSEGSGWDR
-61 NWFLEVKGGMSAFL
+61 NWFLEVKGGTSAFL

-95 IGKWFTPAI
+95 VGKWFTPAV
-104 GGRVEFQGCQFKNAE
+104 GGRIEFQGCQFKNAE

-136 TTFIRQNELGLSRWD
+136 TAFIRQNELGLSRWD
-151 VIPFLGVGMIHNSDW
+151 VIPFLGVGMVHNSDW
-166 ASGSGSG
+166 SSEKG
-173 KSGTNHPF
+173 SGTNHPF

-188 ARYRISNRLHLLAE
+188 ARYRITNRLHLLAE
-202 LSGLTTMK
+202 LSGMTTMK
-210 NFDAIGS
+210 DFDAIGS

-227 LSAGLSVTIGKA
+227 LSAGLSVTIGKV
-239 GHKRVV
+239 GHKRII

-269 YLTKRVHEDEQCMA
+269 YLTKRVHEDEQCMS

-292 GLLDIYKDR
+292 GLLDLYKDR
-301 LTDKGHRKTKS
+301 LTDKGHAKIKS
-312 LFPKNDYSGLN
+312 LYPKNDYSGLN

-349 GEVDTGELDEMDN
+349 GEDDTEDIYSLDSLFN
-362 LLKSSADFDNAYL
+362 NSGAYDNAYL
-375 TAMLEGQEY
+375 SAILNGQEY

-398 NLTEKNQ
+398 VLTEKNQ
-405 VMNIDEIARVA
+405 VMNLDEIARVA

-435 ESINENLS
+435 ESINDNLS
-443 RQRAEYIH
+443 RQRAEYIR

-458 VDDSRINTIYAGGIN
+458 VDDSRVYTIYAGGID

-481 RNTCE
+481 RNTCV

>member
-12 CLALTATA
+12 CLALTAPV
-20 SGQSNEIDSSFVE
+20 SGQSNEVDSSYME
-33 PVTTSEVMLQSLQP
+33 PVVTSDVMLQSLQP
-47 TYLSNVSEGSGWDR
+47 TYLRNVSEGSGWVR
-61 NWFLEVKGGMSAFL
+61 NWFLEVKGGTSAFL

-95 IGKWFTPAI
+95 VGKWFTPAV
-104 GGRVEFQGCQFKNAE
+104 GGRIEFQGCQFKNAE
-119 FATMKYQFIHA
+119 FSTMKYQFIHA

-136 TTFIRQNELGLSRWD
+136 TAFIRQNELGLSRWD
-151 VIPFLGVGMIHNSDW
+151 VIPFLGIGMVHNSDW
-166 ASGSGSG
+166 SSGNR
-173 KSGTNHPF
+173 SGTNHPF

-188 ARYRISNRLHLLAE
+188 ARYRITNRLHMLAE
-202 LSGLTTMK
+202 LSGMTTMK

-227 LSAGLSVTIGKA
+227 LSAGLSVTIGKV
-239 GHKRVV
+239 GHKRII

-292 GLLDIYKDR
+292 GLLDLYKDR
-301 LTDKGHRKTKS
+301 LTDKGHTKIKS
-312 LFPKNDYSGLN
+312 LYPKNDYSGLN

-349 GEVDTGELDEMDN
+349 GMEDTEDIYSLDSLFN
-362 LLKSSADFDNAYL
+362 NSGVTDNAYL
-375 TAMLEGQEY
+375 STMLNGQEY

-398 NLTEKNQ
+398 VLTEKNQ
-405 VMNIDEIARVA
+405 VMNLDEIARVA

-435 ESINENLS
+435 ESINDNLS
-443 RQRAEYIH
+443 RQRAEYIR

-458 VDDSRINTIYAGGIN
+458 VDDSRVYTIYAGGID

-481 RNTCE
+481 RNTCV

>member
-12 CLALTATA
+12 CLALTASA
-20 SGQSNEIDSSFVE
+20 SGQSNEVDSSYME
-33 PVTTSEVMLQSLQP
+33 PVITSDVMLQSLQP
-47 TYLSNVSEGSGWDR
+47 TYLRNVSEGSGWDR
-61 NWFLEVKGGMSAFL
+61 NWFLEVKGGTSAFL

-95 IGKWFTPAI
+95 IGKWFTPAV
-104 GGRVEFQGCQFKNAE
+104 GGRIEFQGCQFKNAE

-136 TTFIRQNELGLSRWD
+136 TAFIRQNELGLSRWD
-151 VIPFLGVGMIHNSDW
+151 VIPFLGIGMAHNSDW
-166 ASGSGSG
+166 SRGNG
-173 KSGTNHPF
+173 SGTNHPF

-188 ARYRISNRLHLLAE
+188 ARYRITNRLHLLAE
-202 LSGLTTMK
+202 LSGMTTMK

-227 LSAGLSVTIGKA
+227 LSAGLSVTIGKV
-239 GHKRVV
+239 GHKRII

-269 YLTKRVHEDEQCMA
+269 YLTKRVHEDEQCMS

-292 GLLDIYKDR
+292 GLLDLYKDR
-301 LTDKGHRKTKS
+301 LTDKGHTKIKS
-312 LFPKNDYSGLN
+312 LYPKNDYSGLN

-349 GEVDTGELDEMDN
+349 GMEDTEDIYSLDSLFN
-362 LLKSSADFDNAYL
+362 NSGVTDNAYL
-375 TAMLEGQEY
+375 SAVLNGQEY

-398 NLTEKNQ
+398 VLTEKNQ
-405 VMNIDEIARVA
+405 VMNLDEIARVA

-435 ESINENLS
+435 ESINDNLS
-443 RQRAEYIH
+443 RQRAEYIR

-458 VDDSRINTIYAGGIN
+458 VDDSRVYTIYAGGID

-481 RNTCE
+481 RNTCV

>member
-12 CLALTATA
+12 CLALTASA
-20 SGQSNEIDSSFVE
+20 SGQSNEVDSSYME
-33 PVTTSEVMLQSLQP
+33 PVVTSDVMLQSLQP
-47 TYLSNVSEGSGWDR
+47 TYLRNVSEGSGWDR
-61 NWFLEVKGGMSAFL
+61 NWFLEVKGGTSAFL

-95 IGKWFTPAI
+95 VGKWFTPAV
-104 GGRVEFQGCQFKNAE
+104 GGRIEFQCCQFKNAE

-136 TTFIRQNELGLSRWD
+136 TAFIRQNELGLSRWD
-151 VIPFLGVGMIHNSDW
+151 VIPFLGIGMVHNSDW
-166 ASGSGSG
+166 SSGNR
-173 KSGTNHPF
+173 SGTNHPF

-188 ARYRISNRLHLLAE
+188 ARYRITNRLHLLAE
-202 LSGLTTMK
+202 LSGMTTMK

-227 LSAGLSVTIGKA
+227 LSAGLSVTIGKV
-239 GHKRVV
+239 GHKRII

-292 GLLDIYKDR
+292 GLLDLYKDR
-301 LTDKGHRKTKS
+301 LTDKGHTKIKS
-312 LFPKNDYSGLN
+312 LYPKNDYSGLN

-349 GEVDTGELDEMDN
+349 GMEDTDDIYSLDSLFN
-362 LLKSSADFDNAYL
+362 NSGVTDNAYL
-375 TAMLEGQEY
+375 SAMLNGQEY

-398 NLTEKNQ
+398 VLTEKNQ
-405 VMNIDEIARVA
+405 VMNLDEIARVA

-435 ESINENLS
+435 ESINDNLS
-443 RQRAEYIH
+443 RQRAEYIR

-458 VDDSRINTIYAGGIN
+458 VDDSRVYTIYAGGID

-481 RNTCE
+481 RNTCV

>member
-12 CLALTATA
+12 CLALTAPV
-20 SGQSNEIDSSFVE
+20 SGQSNEVDSSYME
-33 PVTTSEVMLQSLQP
+33 PVVTSDVMLQSLQP
-47 TYLSNVSEGSGWDR
+47 TYLRNVSEGSGWDR
-61 NWFLEVKGGMSAFL
+61 NWFLEVKGGTSAFL

-95 IGKWFTPAI
+95 VGKWFTPAV
-104 GGRVEFQGCQFKNAE
+104 GGRIEFQGCQFKNAE

-136 TTFIRQNELGLSRWD
+136 TAFISQNELGLSRWD
-151 VIPFLGVGMIHNSDW
+151 VIPFLGIGMVHNSDW
-166 ASGSGSG
+166 SSGN

-188 ARYRISNRLHLLAE
+188 ARYRITNRLHLLAE
-202 LSGLTTMK
+202 LSGMTTMK

-227 LSAGLSVTIGKA
+227 LSAGLSVTIGKV
-239 GHKRVV
+239 GHKRII

-292 GLLDIYKDR
+292 GLLDLYKDR
-301 LTDKGHRKTKS
+301 LTDKGHTKIKS
-312 LFPKNDYSGLN
+312 LYPKNDYSGLN

-349 GEVDTGELDEMDN
+349 GMEDTDDIYSLDSLFN
-362 LLKSSADFDNAYL
+362 NSGVTDNAYL
-375 TAMLEGQEY
+375 SAMLNGQEY

-398 NLTEKNQ
+398 VLTEKNQ
-405 VMNIDEIARVA
+405 VMNLDEIARVA

-435 ESINENLS
+435 ESINDNLS
-443 RQRAEYIH
+443 RQRAEYIR

-458 VDDSRINTIYAGGIN
+458 VDDSRVYTIYAGGID

-481 RNTCE
+481 RNTCV

>member
-12 CLALTATA
+12 CLALTASA
-20 SGQSNEIDSSFVE
+20 SGQSNEVDSSYME
-33 PVTTSEVMLQSLQP
+33 PVITSDVMLQSLQP
-47 TYLSNVSEGSGWDR
+47 TYLRNVSEGSGWDR
-61 NWFLEVKGGMSAFL
+61 NWFLEVKGGTSAFL

-87 LTPALQVG
+87 LTPAVQVG
-95 IGKWFTPAI
+95 IGKWFTPAV
-104 GGRVEFQGCQFKNAE
+104 GGRIEFQGCQFKNAE

-136 TTFIRQNELGLSRWD
+136 TAFISQNELGLSRWD
-151 VIPFLGVGMIHNSDW
+151 VIPFLGIGMVHNSDW
-166 ASGSGSG
+166 SSGN

-188 ARYRISNRLHLLAE
+188 ARYRITNRLHLLAE
-202 LSGLTTMK
+202 LSGMTTMK

-227 LSAGLSVTIGKA
+227 LSAGLSVTIGKV
-239 GHKRVV
+239 GHKRII

-269 YLTKRVHEDEQCMA
+269 YLTKRVHEDELCMA

-292 GLLDIYKDR
+292 GLLDLYKDR
-301 LTDKGHRKTKS
+301 LTDKGHTKIKS
-312 LFPKNDYSGLN
+312 LYPKNDYSGLN

-349 GEVDTGELDEMDN
+349 DMEDTEDIYSLDSLFN
-362 LLKSSADFDNAYL
+362 NSGVTDNAYL
-375 TAMLEGQEY
+375 SAMLNGQEY

-398 NLTEKNQ
+398 VLTEKNQ
-405 VMNIDEIARVA
+405 VMNLDEIARVA

-435 ESINENLS
+435 ESINDNLS
-443 RQRAEYIH
+443 RQRAEYIR

-458 VDDSRINTIYAGGIN
+458 VDDSRVYTIYAGGID

-481 RNTCE
+481 RNTCV

>member
-1 MKKKIVIMSML
+1 MSML
-12 CLALTATA
+12 CLALTASA
-20 SGQSNEIDSSFVE
+20 SGQSNEVDSSYME
-33 PVTTSEVMLQSLQP
+33 PVITSDVMLQSLQP
-47 TYLSNVSEGSGWDR
+47 TYLRNVSEGSGWDR
-61 NWFLEVKGGMSAFL
+61 NWFLEVKGGTSAFL

-95 IGKWFTPAI
+95 IGKWFTPAV
-104 GGRVEFQGCQFKNAE
+104 GGRIEFQGCQFKNAE

-136 TTFIRQNELGLSRWD
+136 TAFISQNWS
-151 VIPFLGVGMIHNSDW
+151 
-166 ASGSGSG
+166 SGNG
-173 KSGTNHPF
+173 SGTNHPF

-188 ARYRISNRLHLLAE
+188 ARYRITNRLHLLAE
-202 LSGLTTMK
+202 LSGMTTMK

-227 LSAGLSVTIGKA
+227 LSAGLSVTIGKV
-239 GHKRVV
+239 GHKRII

-292 GLLDIYKDR
+292 GLLDLYKDR
-301 LTDKGHRKTKS
+301 LTDKGHTKIKS
-312 LFPKNDYSGLN
+312 LYPKNDYSGLN

-349 GEVDTGELDEMDN
+349 GVEDTEDIYSLDSLFN
-362 LLKSSADFDNAYL
+362 NSGVTDNAYL
-375 TAMLEGQEY
+375 SAMLNGQEY

-398 NLTEKNQ
+398 VLTEKNQ
-405 VMNIDEIARVA
+405 VMNLDEIARVA

-435 ESINENLS
+435 ESINDNLS
-443 RQRAEYIH
+443 RQRAEYIR

-458 VDDSRINTIYAGGIN
+458 VDDNRVYTIYAGGID

-481 RNTCE
+481 RNTCV